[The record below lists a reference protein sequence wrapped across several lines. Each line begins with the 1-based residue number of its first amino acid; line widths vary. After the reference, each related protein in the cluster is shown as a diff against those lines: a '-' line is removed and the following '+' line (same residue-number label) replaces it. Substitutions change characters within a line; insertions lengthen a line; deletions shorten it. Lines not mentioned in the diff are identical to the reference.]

1 MGIYFIRH
9 NYMFRPLVLAIF
21 KLYMDFSSSYTTD
34 TTYVGCF
41 FRCGEGVCVGLRSR
55 LCQWW
60 VHGLEQYH

>member
-1 MGIYFIRH
+1 M
-9 NYMFRPLVLAIF
+9 NL
-21 KLYMDFSSSYTTD
+21 SSSYAKCTTD

-41 FRCGEGVCVGLRSR
+41 FRCGEGICVGLRSP